1 VTPVTIDADAFVQ
14 IDVRAVPQADP
25 DAVWTA

>member
-1 VTPVTIDADAFVQ
+1 MRLTIDADAFVQ
-14 IDVRAVPQADP
+14 IDARAVAEPDP